1 MIGGNAFGR
10 VTVPRSSVLI
20 VSDVLLYRQ
29 GLASTLACDERLH
42 VVAAVRGD
50 AAVAALQCLPG
61 ARGPARRGMPEQD
74 RPDVARRRARWAA
87 RQRLVDPAGL
97 VFIDETWD
105 QDQHGSA
112 PGLVAARRASCGSS
126 ANSRDCGDK
135 ARSVDPSTTVERP

>member
-50 AAVAALQCLPG
+50 AAVRLSMLP
-61 ARGPARRGMPEQD
+61 PARAVLLDMS
-74 RPDVARRRARWAA
+74 
-87 RQRLVDPAGL
+87 
-97 VFIDETWD
+97 
-105 QDQHGSA
+105 GSI
-112 PGLVAARRASCGSS
+112 R
-126 ANSRDCGDK
+126 
-135 ARSVDPSTTVERP
+135 